1 MSQIKLP
8 EAWIKNTKSNMLSAQ
23 FIPKIIGQNVNNK
36 NLNYKKIQHGDFKLD
51 KIQLI
56 VKNILRHRLCY

>member
-23 FIPKIIGQNVNNK
+23 LICKIIGQNVNNK

-56 VKNILRHRLCY
+56 VKNILRQRLC